1 MIGELPTSLIVG
13 AEEWDIRTDF
23 RDVLKILLAFG
34 DPNVDDAEKVLI
46 CLQIIYESFEEMPP
60 EDYEEAFKQAL
71 NFIDCDMPEGK
82 ADKHSPRTM
91 DWEQDGNIIIPA
103 INKVAGYEVRS
114 VKYLHWW
121 SFMGYFMEISTDGVF
136 GTVLRLRQK
145 KRPGSKAS
153 LDKFEKEFWN
163 ANRELCELKPKLSDD
178 EIERKKRL
186 NEMLK
191 R

>member
-1 MIGELPTSLIVG
+1 MIGELPTSLTVG
-13 AEEWDIRTDF
+13 EEEWDIRTDF
-23 RDVLKILLAFG
+23 RDILKILLSFG
-34 DPNVDDAEKVLI
+34 DPNMEDPEKILI
-46 CLQIIYESFEEMPP
+46 CLQILYESFDEMSPD
-60 EDYEEAFKQAL
+60 DYEEAFKQAL
-71 NFIDCDMPEGK
+71 IFIDCEMPEGNTG
-82 ADKHSPRTM
+82 KHSARTM

-114 VKYLHWW
+114 TKYLHWW
-121 SFMGYFMEISTDGVF
+121 SFVGYFMEISTDGVF

-153 LDKFEKEFWN
+153 LDTHEKEFWA
-163 ANRELCELKPKLSDD
+163 ANRELCELRPKLSDE